1 MTAIFPPGPAAR
13 RSRGTPDYR
22 RPIDLPG
29 PKAGFVVSQLSAR
42 TGLRLSGRA
51 DLDTVD
57 LLKHAIA
64 ALPTDVGEIHLQL
77 ASLEFI
83 DEAAARELVML
94 TARPNR
100 PRLVLHYPP
109 PVMLRLLRLC
119 WPEARPRFTISAGR
133 PDKIPNGPQAAVN
146 PRPLARRVAVL
157 PAASS
162 PPGGASPQVRPTGTG
177 ARTPG

>member
-1 MTAIFPPGPAAR
+1 MTAIFHPGPAAR
-13 RSRGTPDYR
+13 GSAPPSADAVALERDLRQRVGGVTRSDAGRRGAHSAGTLDYR
-22 RPIDLPG
+22 HLIALPG
-29 PKAGFVVSQLSAR
+29 PTAGFAVSQLSAR

-64 ALPTDVGEIHLQL
+64 ALPADAGEIHLQL

-94 TARPNR
+94 TGRPNQ
-100 PRLVLHYPP
+100 PRMVLHYPP
-109 PVMLRLLRLC
+109 PVMLSLLRLH

-133 PDKIPNGPQAAVN
+133 PD
-146 PRPLARRVAVL
+146 
-157 PAASS
+157 S
-162 PPGGASPQVRPTGTG
+162 T
-177 ARTPG
+177 